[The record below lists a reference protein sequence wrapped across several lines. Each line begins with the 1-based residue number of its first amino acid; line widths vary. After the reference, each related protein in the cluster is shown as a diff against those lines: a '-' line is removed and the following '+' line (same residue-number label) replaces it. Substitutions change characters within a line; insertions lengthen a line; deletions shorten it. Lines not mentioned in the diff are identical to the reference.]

1 MKGLVQA
8 LSLRSTLG
16 ESGGVALVMLLSF
29 MVLAVPIVL
38 AASRTVGD
46 LERNSIVWD
55 RRLHDMYNGG
65 SGVEVAIYQILSD
78 PDFDDDLT
86 EASPSKEFT
95 VEVNGDTI
103 IVTVTK
109 IFSDEDLQGQGI
121 VLSKNV
127 TPTSALVNTAT
138 TFTYDII
145 IKNEGSDE
153 AEIEE
158 VYDYLPPGFTY
169 LSGSTT
175 GITTNDPTITSIAP
189 ATCGSVPDKLFWNIT
204 PSVDIDGGEELRL
217 TLQATASLSDG
228 TYYNQ
233 ASLRYDPWWTS
244 DPVEI
249 YSPYTASVTVGTGD
263 PKCGYDLQVLVTQ
276 DVEPE
281 SPTPGEPTEFTYT
294 ITVENVTASDTIYV
308 CKIDDLLPPTFTYV
322 TNSTGEYS
330 GNIWTQEPEEEWQ
343 SASERWNLRYADGT
357 DSALEPLDSIDP
369 GQSKTQKFRAS
380 ATPQSGVNYYNEVE
394 VTWSKLLV
402 GGKCNLSG
410 GNGGV
415 SYDGVGDASYV
426 DPPTTYDIQA
436 IAPDGTV
443 QSRIVFYEADGKI
456 VILSWEEY

>member
-1 MKGLVQA
+1 MPSTRHIPAFLRTTISAGLREAALGSLRKMKGLVQA

-55 RRLHDMYNGG
+55 RRLHGMYNGG

-153 AEIEE
+153 AECQGRREG
-158 VYDYLPPGFTY
+158 VPLRRRNRVPP
-169 LSGSTT
+169 
-175 GITTNDPTITSIAP
+175 A
-189 ATCGSVPDKLFWNIT
+189 
-204 PSVDIDGGEELRL
+204 R
-217 TLQATASLSDG
+217 
-228 TYYNQ
+228 
-233 ASLRYDPWWTS
+233 
-244 DPVEI
+244 
-249 YSPYTASVTVGTGD
+249 
-263 PKCGYDLQVLVTQ
+263 
-276 DVEPE
+276 
-281 SPTPGEPTEFTYT
+281 
-294 ITVENVTASDTIYV
+294 
-308 CKIDDLLPPTFTYV
+308 
-322 TNSTGEYS
+322 
-330 GNIWTQEPEEEWQ
+330 
-343 SASERWNLRYADGT
+343 
-357 DSALEPLDSIDP
+357 
-369 GQSKTQKFRAS
+369 
-380 ATPQSGVNYYNEVE
+380 
-394 VTWSKLLV
+394 
-402 GGKCNLSG
+402 
-410 GNGGV
+410 
-415 SYDGVGDASYV
+415 
-426 DPPTTYDIQA
+426 
-436 IAPDGTV
+436 
-443 QSRIVFYEADGKI
+443 
-456 VILSWEEY
+456 

>member
-1 MKGLVQA
+1 MGSLRKMKGLVQA

-55 RRLHDMYNGG
+55 RRLHGMYNGG

-138 TFTYDII
+138 TFTYDIII

-249 YSPYTASVTVGTGD
+249 YSPY
-263 PKCGYDLQVLVTQ
+263 
-276 DVEPE
+276 PE
-281 SPTPGEPTEFTYT
+281 STE
-294 ITVENVTASDTIYV
+294 
-308 CKIDDLLPPTFTYV
+308 
-322 TNSTGEYS
+322 
-330 GNIWTQEPEEEWQ
+330 
-343 SASERWNLRYADGT
+343 
-357 DSALEPLDSIDP
+357 
-369 GQSKTQKFRAS
+369 
-380 ATPQSGVNYYNEVE
+380 
-394 VTWSKLLV
+394 
-402 GGKCNLSG
+402 
-410 GNGGV
+410 
-415 SYDGVGDASYV
+415 
-426 DPPTTYDIQA
+426 
-436 IAPDGTV
+436 
-443 QSRIVFYEADGKI
+443 
-456 VILSWEEY
+456 